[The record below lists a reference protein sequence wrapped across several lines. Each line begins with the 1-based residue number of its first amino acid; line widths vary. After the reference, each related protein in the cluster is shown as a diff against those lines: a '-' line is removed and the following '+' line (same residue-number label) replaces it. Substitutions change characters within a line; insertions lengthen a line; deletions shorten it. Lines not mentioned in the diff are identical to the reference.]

1 MSKSESLAK
10 LMALEAE
17 AVAMGKQI
25 RNEATVARQ
34 ELADRQRRGL
44 TGDAAIAH
52 YNEWMQRYGME
63 HRIVKE
69 AETRDIEI

>member
-1 MSKSESLAK
+1 MSKEDQFAK

-34 ELADRQRRGL
+34 ELADRQRKGL

-63 HRIVKE
+63 HLMVREESV
-69 AETRDIEI
+69 

>member
-1 MSKSESLAK
+1 MSKEDQFAK

-25 RNEATVARQ
+25 RNEAAVARQ
-34 ELADRQRRGL
+34 ELADRQRKGL

-52 YNEWMQRYGME
+52 YNEWMKSYGME
-63 HRIVKE
+63 YLMVK
-69 AETRDIEI
+69 

>member
-1 MSKSESLAK
+1 MSKEDQFAK

-25 RNEATVARQ
+25 RNEAAVARQ
-34 ELADRQRRGL
+34 ELADRQRKGL

-52 YNEWMQRYGME
+52 YNEWMQTYGME
-63 HRIVKE
+63 HLMVKE
-69 AETRDIEI
+69 ESK

>member
-1 MSKSESLAK
+1 MSKEDQFAK

-34 ELADRQRRGL
+34 ELADRQHKGL

-63 HRIVKE
+63 HLMVR
-69 AETRDIEI
+69 

>member
-1 MSKSESLAK
+1 MSKEDQFAK

-34 ELADRQRRGL
+34 ELADRQRKGL
-44 TGDAAIAH
+44 TGDAAIVH
-52 YNEWMQRYGME
+52 YNEWMQQYGME
-63 HRIVKE
+63 HLMVKE
-69 AETRDIEI
+69 VES